1 MKFRANL
8 AAFLLGLAGATGVHA
23 QSSGTQ
29 SQSSS
34 GQQPTQPTQPDQPAK
49 SPDDKSDK
57 ADQDQLPKPPV
68 VAGSADDAPLTGAS
82 MPIIGLVAS
91 RSYIIPS
98 VFFFGQVD
106 SNANNTAGNYD
117 FTSINTL
124 AGSIAI
130 QKLGRASQFNLGYLA
145 GRSFSSSNSAFNST
159 TQEVAASEVWSRGR
173 WDGFLFDSLNYSSQS
188 AFLGGST
195 PFDFAGLNSVAG
207 LSGTPVTVRNTFL
220 PGQGIFTPFGPRLSN
235 ALVAQINNHLS
246 RRTFFTLVGNYDILH
261 FYNSNIISAVP
272 ARVQSPTFNLIDSS
286 AAGFQAGLGYQRSR
300 RDTFAVVYR
309 FNDLWFTGVPIS
321 VRDNTLQAA
330 YQRELGERLLLQIG
344 AGPEI
349 TFIHEPTLT
358 GTTASGT
365 AAIGTTATSD
375 TRVSWSVDSLLRYEL
390 SRGVSLTA
398 GYNHFLSSGSGVFLG
413 ANTDQVFFGLSR
425 QLSRVWS
432 VSASVSY
439 AHNRNLV
446 PLFNAST
453 LVAPANATFDSI
465 YGGVEFH
472 RRFGRES
479 DVFFGYLGRY
489 QTSSFVFCPQGIC
502 TGSSLTG
509 HQFNFGFAWHLKPV
523 PIG

>member
-1 MKFRANL
+1 LKF
-8 AAFLLGLAGATGVHA
+8 AAYLVTFLVGLAGATGVYA

-29 SQSSS
+29 SQSPS
-34 GQQPTQPTQPDQPAK
+34 GQQPAQPTQPDQPAK
-49 SPDDKSDK
+49 SPDDKG
-57 ADQDQLPKPPV
+57 DQDQLPTPPV
-68 VAGSADDAPLTGAS
+68 VAGTADDAPLTGAS

-106 SNANNTAGNYD
+106 SNAYNTAGNYN

-159 TQEVAASEVWSRGR
+159 TQEAAASEVWSRGR
-173 WDGFLFDSLNYSSQS
+173 WDGFLFDRLNYSSQS
-188 AFLGGST
+188 AFLGGAT

-207 LSGTPVTVRNTFL
+207 LSGSPVTVRSTFL

-235 ALVAQINNHLS
+235 AMIAQVNNHLS

-261 FYNSNIISAVP
+261 FYNSSILTPLPGAVQ
-272 ARVQSPTFNLIDSS
+272 APTFNLIDSS

-309 FNDLWFTGVPIS
+309 FNDLWFTGVPLS
-321 VRDNTLQAA
+321 VRDNTIQAA
-330 YQRELGERLLLQIG
+330 YQRQMGERLLLQVG

-349 TFIHEPTLT
+349 TFIHEPILTSTTGT
-358 GTTASGT
+358 GTTGL
-365 AAIGTTATSD
+365 GTTVTSD
-375 TRVSWSVDSLLRYEL
+375 TRVSWSVASLLRYQL
-390 SRGVSLTA
+390 RRGVFVTA
-398 GYNHFLSSGSGVFLG
+398 GYDHFLSSGSGVFLG
-413 ANTDQVFFGLSR
+413 AITDQVFFGLGR

-432 VSASVSY
+432 VSANVSY

-472 RRFGRES
+472 RRFGRDS
-479 DVFFGYLGRY
+479 DIFFGYLGRY
-489 QTSSFVFCPQGIC
+489 QTSSFVFCPTGIC